1 MTFSVMTKNE
11 LARIIPDKRCC
22 QLAELSALLRMDGTI
37 QISANQQVAFY
48 VTTDN
53 AAVARKTFR
62 LIKSLFD
69 LPVEIMTRRQ
79 TRLKKQSIY
88 RVRIPLAAP
97 TEVLQALGII
107 DASRR
112 VSYRLK
118 NSLVGRQC
126 CRRAYLR
133 GAFLASG
140 SVNNPEGTYHLEII
154 TGNETYAQQVCQ
166 LIRKTGLGAKVSMRK
181 NWYVIYLKESDQIVE
196 FLNLIGA
203 HSALLKFENT
213 RIVKDMRNQVNRLVN
228 CETANLDKTITA
240 AVRQV
245 GNILVIKDQ
254 LGLEK
259 LPPQLRELAELR
271 LQYPDSSLKELGEL
285 LEPRVG
291 KSGVNHR
298 MRRIE
303 EIADRLRAGL
313 PGL

>member
-37 QISANQQVAFY
+37 QISANQQVAFF

-62 LIKSLFD
+62 LIKLLFN
-69 LPVEIMTRRQ
+69 LPVEIMARRQ
-79 TRLKKQSIY
+79 TRLKKQSVY
-88 RVRIPLAAP
+88 RVRIPLADPAGL
-97 TEVLQALGII
+97 LQELGII
-107 DASRR
+107 DSSRR

-118 NSLVGRQC
+118 NTLVGRQC
-126 CRRAYLR
+126 CRRSYLR

-154 TGNETYAQQVCQ
+154 TSNEFYAQQVCA
-166 LIRKTGLGAKVSMRK
+166 LIRKTGLSAKVSQRK
-181 NWYVIYLKESDQIVE
+181 NWFVIYLKESEQIVE

-203 HSALLKFENT
+203 HSALLQFENT

-240 AVRQV
+240 AVRQLD
-245 GNILVIKDQ
+245 NIELIKER

-259 LPPQLRELAELR
+259 LPPQLRDLADLR
-271 LQYPDSSLKELGEL
+271 LQHPDSSLKELGDL

-298 MRRIE
+298 MRKIE
-303 EIADRLRAGL
+303 EIAERLRAGL
-313 PGL
+313 PVP